1 MGRKIKINERQL
13 NGILNILSENA
24 NINNVLQNLKPNES
38 IKIIDNNGNEMVLN
52 VISFNNN
59 EFKAKDENNSEVT
72 FKKDSFNDVT
82 KEFTIKFLNPTT
94 NTFIDKK
101 YVVKDIVL
109 SDDNE
114 PDSDNSD
121 DDESGTNNEL
131 FNDYYKEVV
140 NNPELRKAFYKAPS
154 LWNYFT
160 AAMQNKK
167 ARGSGIYPAYQI
179 INNFFNDRINKKL
192 PGFTDKE
199 NKRATFYLT
208 DDIEIPYYTLTDSK
222 NRRMFRLDRGYRKAT
237 VTQYEAGLG
246 DVKVLSY
253 RSSGGNYGYKIA
265 VKKPTGDKPDEYFCD
280 IYVNINNVEK
290 NKFIIEDVKLKF
302 INSDGYQSN
311 VKTK

>member
-1 MGRKIKINERQL
+1 MGRKIKINERQFK
-13 NGILNILSENA
+13 GILNILSENA

-38 IKIIDNNGNEMVLN
+38 IKIIDNNNNEMVLN
-52 VISFNNN
+52 IISFNND

-82 KEFTIKFLNPTT
+82 KEFTIKILNPTT

-121 DDESGTNNEL
+121 DSESGTNNEL

-179 INNFFNDRINKKL
+179 INNFFNDRINNKL

>member
-1 MGRKIKINERQL
+1 MARKIKINERQL
-13 NGILNILSENA
+13 NDILNILSENA

-38 IKIIDNNGNEMVLN
+38 IKIIDNNDNEMVLN
-52 VISFNNN
+52 IISFNNN

-82 KEFTIKFLNPTT
+82 KEFTIKVLNRTT
-94 NTFIDKK
+94 NAFIDKK

-109 SDDNE
+109 NNDNE
-114 PDSDNSD
+114 PESDKSD
-121 DDESGTNNEL
+121 DGESDINNEL

-179 INNFFNDRINKKL
+179 ISNFFNDRINRKL

-208 DDIEIPYYTLTDSK
+208 DDIEIPYYTLKDYK
-222 NRRMFRLDRGYRKAT
+222 NRKIFRLDRGYRKAT

-265 VKKPTGDKPDEYFCD
+265 VKKPTGNKPDEYFCD

-290 NKFIIEDVKLKF
+290 NKFVLEDVILKF